1 MVVAAG
7 LTGLVIVV
15 VSAASEY
22 HVIVPV
28 THVAA
33 NADVPPAQIVAG
45 LAVAAVGAVEMA
57 VTVIVTGF
65 PALLHVPL
73 PQAP

>member
-7 LTGLVIVV
+7 LTGLVIIAI
-15 VSAASEY
+15 SAASEY
-22 HVIVPV
+22 HVIIPV
-28 THVAA
+28 AHVAVKA
-33 NADVPPAQIVAG
+33 ELAPAQIVAG

-73 PQAP
+73 TQAP

>member
-7 LTGLVIVV
+7 LTGLVIIA

-28 THVAA
+28 AHVAD
-33 NADVPPAQIVAG
+33 NVELPPAHIVAG